1 MLSIKLKLVFLNLK
15 KCINRLFIHFLNLL
29 LFGARHRDAIII
41 SLLILFSFLQFN
53 LKRNSHIVSDM
64 CTICNS
70 ELVKFTNKSGSYNV
84 LIVDQNN
91 GEVIHTV
98 NIEDLKEGNS
108 FSLNGNSDYILY
120 SLMILVIISLW
131 VLIFKINNTKIELP
145 AKASLSNIEQ
155 LIINDKIELALKK
168 LYKQAK
174 LKDEE
179 LSNEI
184 LLLKNGL
191 FRGNKNRLNGLLRDN
206 DYNVM
211 KNKVVKRIIDII
223 DELKLH

>member
-1 MLSIKLKLVFLNLK
+1 MLSIKLKLVYLNLK
-15 KCINRLFIHFLNLL
+15 QSINSLFIHFLNLL
-29 LFGARHRDAIII
+29 LFGLRHKNTIII
-41 SLLILFSFLQFN
+41 SLLIVFSLFQFN
-53 LKRNSHIVSDM
+53 LKRNSQIVSEM
-64 CTICNS
+64 FYNS
-70 ELVKFTNKSGSYNV
+70 EIIKFANKSSSYNI

-91 GEVIHTV
+91 GEIIQTI
-98 NIEDLKEGNS
+98 NMEELKRGNS
-108 FSLNGNSDYILY
+108 FSLNRNSDYVLY
-120 SLMILVIISLW
+120 GLMTLVIISLW

-145 AKASLSNIEQ
+145 TKVSLSNIEQ
-155 LIINDKIELALKK
+155 LVINDKIELALKK

-184 LLLKNGL
+184 LLLKNRL
-191 FRGNKNRLNGLLRDN
+191 FRGNKNRLNGLLRDK

-223 DELKLH
+223 DELKLY

>member
-1 MLSIKLKLVFLNLK
+1 MLAIKLKLVYLNLK
-15 KCINRLFIHFLNLL
+15 QSINSLFIHFLNLL
-29 LFGARHRDAIII
+29 LFGLRHKNTIII
-41 SLLILFSFLQFN
+41 SLLIVFSLFQFN
-53 LKRNSHIVSDM
+53 LKRNSQIVSEM
-64 CTICNS
+64 FYNS
-70 ELVKFTNKSGSYNV
+70 EIIKFANKSSSYNI

-91 GEVIHTV
+91 GEIIQTI
-98 NIEDLKEGNS
+98 NMEELKRGNS
-108 FSLNGNSDYILY
+108 FSLNRNSDYVLY
-120 SLMILVIISLW
+120 GLMTLVIISLW

-145 AKASLSNIEQ
+145 TKVSLSNIEQ
-155 LIINDKIELALKK
+155 LVINDKIELALKK

-184 LLLKNGL
+184 LLLKNRL
-191 FRGNKNRLNGLLRDN
+191 FRGNKNRLNGLLRDK

-223 DELKLH
+223 DELKLY

>member
-1 MLSIKLKLVFLNLK
+1 MLFIKVKLVFLNLK
-15 KCINRLFIHFLNLL
+15 KCINSLFIHFLNLL
-29 LFGARHRDAIII
+29 LFGVRHKDAIII
-41 SLLILFSFLQFN
+41 SLLILFSLLQFN

-70 ELVKFTNKSGSYNV
+70 EFVKFANKSNSYNV
-84 LIVDQNN
+84 LVVDQNN
-91 GEVIHTV
+91 GEVIHTI

-120 SLMILVIISLW
+120 GLMILVIISLW

-145 AKASLSNIEQ
+145 AKTSLSNIEQ

-191 FRGNKNRLNGLLRDN
+191 FRGNKNRLNGLLRDK
-206 DYNVM
+206 DYYVM

>member
-1 MLSIKLKLVFLNLK
+1 MLAIKLKLVYLNLK
-15 KCINRLFIHFLNLL
+15 QSINSLFIHFLNLL
-29 LFGARHRDAIII
+29 LFGLRHKNTIII
-41 SLLILFSFLQFN
+41 SLLIVFSLFQFN
-53 LKRNSHIVSDM
+53 LKRNSQIVSEM
-64 CTICNS
+64 FYNS
-70 ELVKFTNKSGSYNV
+70 EIIKFANKSSSYNI

-91 GEVIHTV
+91 GDIIQTINME
-98 NIEDLKEGNS
+98 ELKRGNS
-108 FSLNGNSDYILY
+108 FSLNRNSDYVLY
-120 SLMILVIISLW
+120 GLMTLVIISLW

-145 AKASLSNIEQ
+145 TKVSLSNIEQ
-155 LIINDKIELALKK
+155 LVINDKIELALKK

-184 LLLKNGL
+184 LLLKNRL
-191 FRGNKNRLNGLLRDN
+191 FRGNKNRLNGLLRDK

-223 DELKLH
+223 DELKLY